1 VDWWIQGYSFTTEM
15 RVLDLQAYDAIL
27 GFDWLSSHSP
37 ITHHWDNKTMEFSHQ
52 GTTIRLC
59 GVQSGAQKLDSMP
72 MERMVKWW
80 SGNDIWAMADILPDA
95 DSGDSVPVQ
104 VQQLLEEYQDVFA
117 TPRGLPPNRQYDH
130 SIPTLPDA
138 VPINSRPYRYSPL
151 HKDEIEKQV
160 RELLSAGLITPST
173 SPYASPVLLAQKRM
187 ALGVFVWTI
196 GNSMISPLKIGS
208 LSQL

>member
-1 VDWWIQGYSFTTEM
+1 
-15 RVLDLQAYDAIL
+15 
-27 GFDWLSSHSP
+27 
-37 ITHHWDNKTMEFSHQ
+37 
-52 GTTIRLC
+52 
-59 GVQSGAQKLDSMP
+59 

-80 SGNDIWAMADILPDA
+80 SGNDIWAMAIVDILPDA

-117 TPRGLPPNRQYDH
+117 TPQGLPPERQYDH
-130 SIPTLPDA
+130 SIPTLPNA

-173 SPYASPVLLAQKRM
+173 SPYASPVLL
-187 ALGVFVWTI
+187 L
-196 GNSMISPLKIGS
+196 
-208 LSQL
+208 